1 MPRMAW
7 YRGRPTAGTAST
19 LPFRSVDEQRIASQ
33 FQPGN
38 VIYWRP
44 QLRRWREIVPQES
57 QVSIANGYWM
67 MLDASQAISA
77 EHRGP
82 DGYTLDVL
90 DFTE

>member
-1 MPRMAW
+1 M
-7 YRGRPTAGTAST
+7 
-19 LPFRSVDEQRIASQ
+19 
-33 FQPGN
+33 
-38 VIYWRP
+38 
-44 QLRRWREIVPQES
+44 
-57 QVSIANGYWM
+57 SIANGCWL